1 MGNSPLNG
9 WICPFL
15 CLMTGGPLENNGEK
29 VGFQIFFAHLAR
41 PEKPW
46 NVFLV
51 VLTAAFWYA
60 RGPDPSDQKIVLELP
75 GPQGPKF
82 RLGDESGGY
91 LRGADPIKRQTHI
104 HTRYIYIYT
113 YIYIRIYI
121 YIYIH
126 IYIYD

>member
-1 MGNSPLNG
+1 M
-9 WICPFL
+9 
-15 CLMTGGPLENNGEK
+15 EK
-29 VGFQIFFAHLAR
+29 RWVSRFFFAHLAR

-104 HTRYIYIYT
+104 HTRYIYIYIH
-113 YIYIRIYI
+113 IYIRIYI
-121 YIYIH
+121 YIYTY